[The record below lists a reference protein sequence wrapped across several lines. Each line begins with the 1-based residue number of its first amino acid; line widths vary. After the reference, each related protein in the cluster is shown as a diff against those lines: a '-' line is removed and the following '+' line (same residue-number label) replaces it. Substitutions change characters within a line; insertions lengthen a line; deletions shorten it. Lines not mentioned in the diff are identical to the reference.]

1 MAYDGNS
8 PMLTMGAK
16 IVQITHSPIFLKI
29 TRHNKTQD
37 RDEERYWLE
46 QHMSKEAVQKV
57 LSGQFKDGD
66 EINITI
72 DKTKRFDGGI
82 QLLVDIASKKGEEGY
97 KRPYDPEVEKRRQES
112 IERQNARN
120 IAKDILILCF
130 EQYPVSAHQDNYEKA
145 ISLFHQLMQIVRQGE
160 EILMRGE

>member
-1 MAYDGNS
+1 MAYDPNS

-16 IVQITHSPIFLKI
+16 IVQITPSPIYLKI

-72 DKTKRFDGGI
+72 DKTKHFDGGI
-82 QLLVDIASKKGEEGY
+82 QLLTDIAAKSNGGGNGY
-97 KRPYDPEVEKRRQES
+97 KGGGGYKKSPEEIRS
-112 IERQNARN
+112 IENQKSLDIAARVFES
-120 IAKDILILCF
+120 LIGKSDTK
-130 EQYPVSAHQDNYEKA
+130 VSKTYKEIMAEIRA
-145 ISLFHQLMQIVRQGE
+145 EARLIVE
-160 EILMRGE
+160 DWNKRGE